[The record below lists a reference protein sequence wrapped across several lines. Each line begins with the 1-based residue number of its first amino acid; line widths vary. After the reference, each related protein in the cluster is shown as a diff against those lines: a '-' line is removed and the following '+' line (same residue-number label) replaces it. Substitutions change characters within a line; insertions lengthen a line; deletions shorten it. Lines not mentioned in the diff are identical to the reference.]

1 MTTVGKQTAVMGNI
15 AAAEA
20 LAAVQQRKSWY
31 AVNTH
36 PLAESR
42 ACINLERQGWDT
54 FCPRTLRTIRSGR
67 RSRTELRPFFP
78 GYIFV
83 SLDPRRDA
91 WRSVDST
98 FGVRTLVRNG
108 DTPSLL
114 PYGIVEGLMQM
125 TAADGRIVFTA
136 SMKPGDKVKFLSG
149 PFADMVGALEQM
161 DANGRVLVLLDIL
174 GRASHVRAKAAD
186 LLPVA
191 SGKA

>member
-1 MTTVGKQTAVMGNI
+1 MTTLSKQSNVPGLVGAPD
-15 AAAEA
+15 A
-20 LAAVQQRKSWY
+20 LSAPRERKNWY

-36 PLAESR
+36 PSAESR
-42 ACINLERQGWDT
+42 ACLNLERQGWET

-67 RSRTELRPFFP
+67 RIRSELRPFFP
-78 GYIFV
+78 GYVFV

-114 PYGIVEGLMQM
+114 PYGIVEGLMEM
-125 TAADGRIVFTA
+125 TAADGRIVFTSA
-136 SMKPGDKVKFLSG
+136 MKPGDKVKFMSG
-149 PFADMVGALEQM
+149 PFADMVGALEHL

-174 GRASHVRAKAAD
+174 GRASQVRAKAAD

-191 SGKA
+191 